1 MKSIIK
7 ADRTHAYVGIA
18 VLVAIFMGLFIAVMH
33 GQDLPNAPQAAIK
46 HHIPPVYQ
54 QWPQLAKPVNP
65 VPGSADWFRERGH
78 FKLAEFMQVLIHIH
92 WNLSYDKP
100 KEAGHGSRKGK

>member
-54 QWPQLAKPVNP
+54 QWPQLAKPAASAAPSTAAAPSPQAQRGWLAMRATIRFTSLLSWGVRVP
-65 VPGSADWFRERGH
+65 V
-78 FKLAEFMQVLIHIH
+78 QVVRL
-92 WNLSYDKP
+92 
-100 KEAGHGSRKGK
+100 